1 MQLTIFYF
9 AIFSNYSYVDLDNYE
24 ENSVWKMESATTEVK
39 VLSGTPSVYIEYT
52 LKRKPSYYIFN
63 IILPVVVLGLLD
75 VFAFVLPV
83 SSGERAGFSITVF
96 LTFAIFLTIIGSALP
111 VNSENVCVLSVY
123 LMVMTIFSV
132 LVVMVSLFQI
142 RLASR
147 EEGKEIGRGYMFLY
161 HLSKKLQ
168 CRQSKVGT
176 KDSSSVKSFH
186 EKEISDDEAEA
197 PSWNDIV
204 NALDYILFWTSA
216 IFVFLV
222 TLVILAVAGA
232 H

>member
-1 MQLTIFYF
+1 MQLTIFCF
-9 AIFSNYSYVDLDNYE
+9 AIFSNDSFVNLGHYE
-24 ENSVWKMESATTEVK
+24 ENSVWEMVDAITVVK
-39 VLSGTPSVYIEYT
+39 DLTGSPSVLMEYT

-63 IILPVVVLGLLD
+63 IIIPVIVLGFLD

-111 VNSENVCVLSVY
+111 VNSENICVLSVY

-132 LVVMVSLFQI
+132 VSLFQI

-147 EEGKEIGRGYMFLY
+147 EDGKEIGRGYLFLY
-161 HLSKKLQ
+161 HLSKKVQ
-168 CRQSKVGT
+168 CRPSKVGT
-176 KDSSSVKSFH
+176 KDSSSVKSSH
-186 EKEISDDEAEA
+186 EKEISDDEAET

-204 NALDYILFWTSA
+204 NALDYILFWISA